1 MFESMYF
8 RRIILVASAIALTSS
23 VAFSATGPDCI
34 IPKPVKAVVAEGEYS
49 LKSDGS
55 DVRVHFGDRRFLKEI
70 NSLNLPEFAKNEAY
84 KIQVGKKGIDIFAL
98 TETGV
103 YRAKTSINQMLDKDS
118 TLIQCQI
125 LDYPRFRHRGLMLDI
140 SRNFRDK
147 DFILKQLDAM
157 ALLKMSTLHL
167 HLTDDAGWRIQIDAY
182 PQLTEK
188 AAWREGRT
196 YEEWIAGGKKYSSQG
211 APLASGG
218 FLSKAD
224 VKEIVEYAS
233 ARHIDVIPEIEL
245 PGHSGEVLAAY
256 PELSCLSPD
265 GSEHRFSGDLCPG
278 KDKTFEM
285 FETILSEVIELFPYE
300 YVHIGGDEAS
310 KRNWK
315 DCPDCRH
322 RMEVEGLKDVDEL
335 QSYLVN
341 RVTRFLES
349 KGRHAIGWDEILDG
363 GLAEG
368 AAVMSWRGT
377 KGGIIAASMGHDV
390 VMSPGEY
397 CYFDSSQDAPFSQPK
412 SFSGYRPLSQVY
424 SFNPTDG
431 IDEEYSKH
439 ILGLQAN
446 LWSEYVPTGE
456 YMEYLLYPRAFAISE
471 IGWSP
476 EGEKD
481 YPEFKARAVRLTER
495 MLSDG
500 YNAFNLKNEIGP
512 RPESLVQLEH
522 LAAGAKITYNGKKY
536 YQGYSAGGDNAL
548 VDGKLGGWFYKD
560 NRWQGFLCDV
570 DVTIDLESVKD
581 IHYVGATFLSHTSAD
596 VGFPIRTE
604 VSFSVDGI
612 NFTEPV
618 VCLLEVPDT
627 DSCALLHTLGTTVNA
642 KARFVKYKA
651 VRDDLAKNPRHA
663 FIFIDEIVVN

>member
-1 MFESMYF
+1 MK
-8 RRIILVASAIALTSS
+8 RICLIIAALASALPSS
-23 VAFSATGPDCI
+23 SASSGPRDLIPAPVKYEIHDCEYS
-34 IPKPVKAVVAEGEYS
+34 PKP
-49 LKSDGS
+49 DGS
-55 DVRVHFGDRRFLKEI
+55 DVRIHLGDKRFLKEVKA
-70 NSLNLPEFAKNEAY
+70 LNLPSFAIEEVY
-84 KIQVGKKGIDIFAL
+84 KLVIGKKGIDIFAVS
-98 TETGV
+98 ETGV
-103 YRAKTSINQMLDKDS
+103 FRAGTSLRMMMDKDS
-118 TLIQCQI
+118 TLTGCSI

-140 SRNFRDK
+140 SRNFRNK
-147 DFILKQLDAM
+147 DYILKQLDVM
-157 ALLKMSTLHL
+157 SMLKMSTLHL

-182 PQLTEK
+182 PELTRK
-188 AAWREGRT
+188 AAWRVGGT
-196 YEEWIAGGKKYSSQG
+196 YEEWVAGGKKYSSED

-218 FLSKAD
+218 YLTKAD

-233 ARHIDVIPEIEL
+233 SRHIDIIPEIEL

-256 PELSCLSPD
+256 PELACLASD
-265 GSEHRFSGDLCPG
+265 GLARRFSGDLCPG

-285 FETILSEVIELFPYE
+285 FETILDEVIGMFPYE

-310 KRNWK
+310 KRHWK
-315 DCPDCRH
+315 ECPDCLR
-322 RMEVEGLKDVDEL
+322 RMKSENLKDVNEL

-377 KGGIIAASMGHDV
+377 KGGITAATMGHDV
-390 VMSPGEY
+390 VMSPGDY

-412 SFSGYRPLSQVY
+412 SFSGYRPLEQVY

-431 IDEEYSKH
+431 IDDEYAPF

-456 YMEYLLYPRAFAISE
+456 YMEYLLYPRAFAIAE
-471 IGWSP
+471 TGWSRA
-476 EGEKD
+476 GDKD
-481 YPEFKARAVRLTER
+481 YSRFKENAVRLAESLR
-495 MLSDG
+495 SNG
-500 YNAFNLKNEIGP
+500 YNAFDLRNEIGP
-512 RPESLVQLEH
+512 RPESLKPLEH
-522 LAAGAKITYNGKKY
+522 LAAGAKVVYNSKKY
-536 YQGYSAGGDNAL
+536 YRGYSAGGDNAL
-548 VDGKLGGWFYKD
+548 TDGKLGGWFYKD

-570 DVTIDLESVKD
+570 DVTIDLGMTKD

-604 VSFSVDGI
+604 VSFSEDGI

-618 VCLLEVPDT
+618 VCLLEVPDH
-627 DSCALLHTLGTTVNA
+627 DSCALLNTLGSVVDA
-642 KARFVKYKA
+642 KARYIKYRA
-651 VRDDLAKNPRHA
+651 VRDDLTRNPRHA